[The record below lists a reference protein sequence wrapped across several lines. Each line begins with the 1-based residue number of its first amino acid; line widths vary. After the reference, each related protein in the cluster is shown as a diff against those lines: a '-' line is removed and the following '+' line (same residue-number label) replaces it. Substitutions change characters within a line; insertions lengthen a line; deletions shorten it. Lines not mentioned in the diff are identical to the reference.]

1 MNNLENFQQS
11 QELQTRM
18 YNLQTSLLVAFERT
32 ATEPYDMQNM
42 VKDVLTEFSNIKNDD
57 ITLAIRNGSLGKYG
71 KTYKFSTQ
79 EVCIWIREYL
89 KQKNTKNI
97 NI

>member
-1 MNNLENFQQS
+1 
-11 QELQTRM
+11 M

-42 VKDVLTEFSNIKNDD
+42 VKDVLTEFPNTKNDD

-79 EVCIWIREYL
+79 EVCIWIREFL

>member
-11 QELQTRM
+11 QELQTRI

>member
-1 MNNLENFQQS
+1 MNNLDSFQQS
-11 QELQTRM
+11 PELQTRM

-32 ATEPYDMQNM
+32 ATEPYDIQNM
-42 VKDVLTEFSNIKNDD
+42 VNDILTEFPNIKDEN
-57 ITLAIRNGSLGKYG
+57 ITLAIRSGSLGKYG

>member
-1 MNNLENFQQS
+1 
-11 QELQTRM
+11 
-18 YNLQTSLLVAFERT
+18 LLVAFERT

>member
-42 VKDVLTEFSNIKNDD
+42 VKDILTEFSNIKNDD

>member
-1 MNNLENFQQS
+1 MNNLDNYQQS
-11 QELQTRM
+11 PGLQTRM

-42 VKDVLTEFSNIKNDD
+42 VKDVLTEFPNIKDND
-57 ITLAIRNGSLGKYG
+57 ITLAIRSGSLGKYG

-89 KQKNTKNI
+89 KEKNKKNI